1 MYNRLLTHAK
11 FSRSPKANLKSIHKY
26 TVLQSKAGSNLAT
39 QGVFPP
45 VYKLRLTTFQKGV
58 NKYKRNI

>member
-11 FSRSPKANLKSIHKY
+11 FSRSPKANLKSIHTY

-39 QGVFPP
+39 QGV
-45 VYKLRLTTFQKGV
+45 R
-58 NKYKRNI
+58 